1 MENIDVDEYS
11 APSGCPQSGSAYPA
25 DRIYAEIVLPWLL
38 TFLSF
43 RDNAMLPSGR
53 LLPGAPSF
61 PGQVVT
67 PTNGEEHISRRNIIS
82 L

>member
-1 MENIDVDEYS
+1 MDEYS
-11 APSGCPQSGSAYPA
+11 APSGCPRSGSASPA
-25 DRIYAEIVLPWLL
+25 GWIYAEIVLPWLL

-43 RDNAMLPSGR
+43 RDNTMLPSGR
-53 LLPGAPSF
+53 KLYGAPSF

>member
-1 MENIDVDEYS
+1 MWMSIQFHLGPRGLV
-11 APSGCPQSGSAYPA
+11 PLIQQVGF
-25 DRIYAEIVLPWLL
+25 YAEIVLPWLL

-43 RDNAMLPSGR
+43 RDNAMLPSR
-53 LLPGAPSF
+53 RQLPGAPSF